1 MSSSL
6 SGQVELSK
14 QTSAQSKRRREMDL
28 MGMLI
33 VGGLVMFHSAQ
44 IFGSPDHYVKN
55 TQQGMAAEMVANLFL
70 SFASMW
76 GMPLMMLIA
85 GTAIWYSM
93 RKRTAGQFLLNRVRR
108 LLIPYITGMV
118 LVFPPVMWFSLKF
131 HQSSYGE
138 TYWQFLSRYFDV
150 RFSLSAFPSF
160 LVGASPDGPWWIGH
174 LWFLIYLFVYTLL
187 LLPLFWYLRQ
197 PSGQRW
203 VVRGVGFLT
212 RPGAIFLLALP
223 IGLIEAFLLTEADG
237 VWNRFVWPFFIVYG
251 FLLAS
256 DPRFGRALQSHRKSA
271 MLLGGVAFLIYFM
284 GLGHLSLVLEVD
296 AWTSYSAVGLLARFF
311 KGLGSWFWVMAIMG
325 LAGYMSQRGKRQDQV
340 IPASGVSQNGT
351 VWMDRLAGY
360 AKEAQLPFYVLHRT
374 PIIIIGFFVVQWQV
388 NALVKYVVIVLG
400 ALVAILLVYDIAVRR
415 TRPTR
420 FLFGLKPEKIT
431 SQPRLAVETR

>member
-1 MSSSL
+1 
-6 SGQVELSK
+6 
-14 QTSAQSKRRREMDL
+14 
-28 MGMLI
+28 
-33 VGGLVMFHSAQ
+33 
-44 IFGSPDHYVKN
+44 
-55 TQQGMAAEMVANLFL
+55 
-70 SFASMW
+70 
-76 GMPLMMLIA
+76 
-85 GTAIWYSM
+85 
-93 RKRTAGQFLLNRVRR
+93 
-108 LLIPYITGMV
+108 
-118 LVFPPVMWFSLKF
+118 
-131 HQSSYGE
+131 
-138 TYWQFLSRYFDV
+138 
-150 RFSLSAFPSF
+150 
-160 LVGASPDGPWWIGH
+160 
-174 LWFLIYLFVYTLL
+174 
-187 LLPLFWYLRQ
+187 
-197 PSGQRW
+197 
-203 VVRGVGFLT
+203 
-212 RPGAIFLLALP
+212 
-223 IGLIEAFLLTEADG
+223 
-237 VWNRFVWPFFIVYG
+237 
-251 FLLAS
+251 
-256 DPRFGRALQSHRKSA
+256 